1 MHDKY
6 PKKAGKNKISSIDV
20 SPYLCP
26 INSKIRKIIH
36 RKRTEVFILP
46 NFSIKYFISYPPSW
60 KLDLEMALYKRITK

>member
-1 MHDKY
+1 MMHDRY

-26 INSKIRKIIH
+26 TNSKIRKKIH

-46 NFSIKYFISYPPSW
+46 NFSIKYFISYPPS
-60 KLDLEMALYKRITK
+60 